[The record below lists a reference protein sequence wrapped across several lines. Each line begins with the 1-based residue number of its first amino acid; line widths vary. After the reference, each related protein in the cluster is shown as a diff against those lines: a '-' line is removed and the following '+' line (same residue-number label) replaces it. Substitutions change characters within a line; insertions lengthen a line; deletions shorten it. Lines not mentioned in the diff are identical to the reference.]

1 MRLVPGPAVRR
12 LGVVGA
18 VALVFTASGLA
29 YVCHPDLPGTRSL
42 GIGGR
47 VDAYELS
54 GGRVTIHAWVRG
66 CERTIVWQPT
76 ASASSAGGCTSRPA
90 ATLPTRAAADGR
102 HRVVLISG
110 SRNPDLPDRLAV
122 YDARTGTGLHDWP
135 LPASASSVDVARGLA
150 VLSTSNGVYVLR
162 LRDGRFALL
171 GVKRQGDR
179 PQIGSAGV
187 VFNDDLYKR
196 RSAGRSL
203 LKFLPFATVT
213 HALRPFGPLRVPAT
227 IGDFSLDGRSVIFV
241 KKDPT
246 GECDHIG
253 VWTIPWHYSTDLMD
267 EPPICPERHAPG
279 GIEALALGGQY
290 VEILT
295 RYGNVQTL
303 VSSTFVRCIEKVVT
317 RTRLGAGAIQA
328 IAGDGSTLAY
338 AVRTGTSPTRVG
350 RLAGQRPSGSAKVPS
365 AARLSVDRG
374 RLAVLGADGRIDVL
388 QNDRVLRTLEQPG
401 ARALAL
407 RGNELTVITRT
418 GTLDTYALW
427 SGDLLH
433 RWRLPAGTAPAVDV
447 HYGVAVVSAGRQLVA
462 INLSTGRQRVL
473 LTAPQPV
480 RAHLDD
486 IGVVYAYNV
495 GSGGVLGFIPFA
507 AVERAL
513 AA

>member
-1 MRLVPGPAVRR
+1 MRLVPGHAVRR
-12 LGVVGA
+12 LGVVGT

-29 YVCHPDLPGTRSL
+29 YVCHPDLPGTHSL
-42 GIGGR
+42 GVGGR
-47 VDAYELS
+47 VDAYALS

-66 CERTIVWQPT
+66 CERTIVWRPT
-76 ASASSAGGCTSRPA
+76 ASASSAGGCTRRAA
-90 ATLPTRAAADGR
+90 ATLPRRAAGDGR
-102 HRVVLISG
+102 HRVVLIPG

-122 YDARTGTGLHDWP
+122 YDTRTGIGLHAWP

-203 LKFLPFATVT
+203 LKFMPFATVT

-267 EPPICPERHAPG
+267 EPPICPERHAAG

-303 VSSTFVRCIEKVVT
+303 DLEHVRPLYREGRHAHEARRRCHSGDCGRRFDARVRRPDGHESDSNRAPGRAASGRHGRGSLRRQAVGRPRSARRARCRGPHRRAAGRPRAADV
-317 RTRLGAGAIQA
+317 RADRGSGAGA
-328 IAGDGSTLAY
+328 
-338 AVRTGTSPTRVG
+338 
-350 RLAGQRPSGSAKVPS
+350 
-365 AARLSVDRG
+365 AR
-374 RLAVLGADGRIDVL
+374 
-388 QNDRVLRTLEQPG
+388 
-401 ARALAL
+401 
-407 RGNELTVITRT
+407 
-418 GTLDTYALW
+418 
-427 SGDLLH
+427 
-433 RWRLPAGTAPAVDV
+433 
-447 HYGVAVVSAGRQLVA
+447 
-462 INLSTGRQRVL
+462 
-473 LTAPQPV
+473 
-480 RAHLDD
+480 
-486 IGVVYAYNV
+486 
-495 GSGGVLGFIPFA
+495 
-507 AVERAL
+507 
-513 AA
+513 